1 MKAFTARF
9 RRAHDSPEEEERMA
23 DVDPIQALRDLTQKR
38 FVELA
43 TEMQPKTRRLLKE
56 LFEGVISELAVL
68 RDAMEDL
75 KHK

>member
-1 MKAFTARF
+1 
-9 RRAHDSPEEEERMA
+9 MA
-23 DVDPIQALRDLTQKR
+23 EVDPIQALRELAQKR

-56 LFEGVISELAVL
+56 LFDGVISQLAVL
-68 RDAMEDL
+68 REAVEDL